1 MAYNKYDGNLEKD
14 NTLRRTGSSFFNMN
28 QNYYNQSNKVG
39 ATKPQIKYENDQ
51 LKFLNPDTKEAVDD
65 YIKYHINNLNGNN
78 YFINNNISKSQDPL
92 NLDTSEV
99 VNNFLKKQKEN
110 REINDVQKNS
120 NFMNAN
126 ENKSPQKSRNNQ
138 PKKLK
143 YNQFSYNNFNQNMPI
158 YNNQYNNQVIKFN
171 KNFQINYGN
180 NINNYLNDNVN
191 GGFFMPINED
201 VACRQIFANYM
212 RSRSPM

>member
-1 MAYNKYDGNLEKD
+1 MAYNRYVDNLEKG
-14 NTLRRTGSSFFNMN
+14 NTLRRTGSNFFNMDP
-28 QNYYNQSNKVG
+28 NYYNQGNKVG

-51 LKFLNPDTKEAVDD
+51 LKFLNPDTKEAVDN
-65 YIKYHINNLNGNN
+65 YIKYHMNNLNGNN
-78 YFINNNISKSQDPL
+78 YYINNNISKSQDRL
-92 NLDTSEV
+92 NPDTSEV
-99 VNNFLKKQKEN
+99 VDNFLKKQKEN
-110 REINDVQKNS
+110 REINNMRQNS
-120 NFMNAN
+120 NYMNAN

-138 PKKLK
+138 PKQLK
-143 YNQFSYNNFNQNMPI
+143 YNQFSYNNFNQNMHI
-158 YNNQYNNQVIKFN
+158 YNNQFIKFN

>member
-1 MAYNKYDGNLEKD
+1 MAYNRYDGNLEKE
-14 NTLRRTGSSFFNMN
+14 NTLRRTGSNFFNMDPNYNN
-28 QNYYNQSNKVG
+28 QGNKVG

-65 YIKYHINNLNGNN
+65 YIKYHMNNLNGNN
-78 YFINNNISKSQDPL
+78 YYINNNISKSQDRL
-92 NLDTSEV
+92 NPDTSEV
-99 VNNFLKKQKEN
+99 VDNFLKKQKEN
-110 REINDVQKNS
+110 REINNMRQNS
-120 NFMNAN
+120 NYMNAN

-138 PKKLK
+138 PKQLK
-143 YNQFSYNNFNQNMPI
+143 YNQFSYNNFNQNMHI
-158 YNNQYNNQVIKFN
+158 YNNQFIKFN